1 MIFTDDIHKDDGLLA
16 ILDTENELIIIKYP
30 LNALDVLMLI
40 IITIQNVFERTLI
53 TGVERCQLPIKR

>member
-1 MIFTDDIHKDDGLLA
+1 MIFTDDIHEDRGLLT

-40 IITIQNVFERTLI
+40 IITIQNVFERSLI
-53 TGVERCQLPIKR
+53 AGVGRCQ

>member
-1 MIFTDDIHKDDGLLA
+1 MIFTDDIHKDRGLLT

-53 TGVERCQLPIKR
+53 TGVERCQQPNKR

>member
-1 MIFTDDIHKDDGLLA
+1 MIFMDDIHKDDGLLA